1 MQKTTTP
8 PPDTKH
14 ERSERVV
21 EQTISLFRIGYILS
35 FILVGIGLV
44 AALVQDQPLSSELG
58 PPQDLLEELLDLD
71 PNGFI
76 GTGIGIMIL
85 TPVVMTVEVA
95 INFFRERDTRFGTI
109 TAVVAAILI
118 VTFGLAFT

>member
-1 MQKTTTP
+1 MQKTTTSP
-8 PPDTKH
+8 PYTKH

-21 EQTISLFRIGYILS
+21 EQTISVFRIGYILS
-35 FILVGIGLV
+35 FVFVGIGLI

-58 PPQDLLEELLDLD
+58 PPQELVNELLDLD

-95 INFFRERDTRFGTI
+95 INFFRERDKRFGTI
-109 TAVVAAILI
+109 TAIVAAILI

>member
-1 MQKTTTP
+1 MHKTTTSP
-8 PPDTKH
+8 PSIKH

-21 EQTISLFRIGYILS
+21 EQTISVFRIGYILS
-35 FILVGIGLV
+35 FVFVGIGLV

-58 PPQDLLEELLDLD
+58 PPQELVNELLDLD

-95 INFFRERDTRFGTI
+95 INFFRERDKRFGTI
-109 TAVVAAILI
+109 TAIVAAILI

>member
-8 PPDTKH
+8 PPATKH
-14 ERSERVV
+14 EGSERVV